1 MQILL
6 HCVCN
11 ICVSLNLS
19 LTINSAALSF
29 YLCYIIIL
37 MELQNTLKQL
47 QCHIEKM
54 GSLAVAYS
62 GGVDS
67 TFLLKVTH
75 DVLQD
80 RAIAV
85 TARSSTYP
93 ERELNDAAEFTRI
106 TGIKHI
112 VIQSEELEI
121 EGFTNNPPNRCY
133 LCKYELFSKIKEVA
147 QKYNIKHIAEGSN
160 IDDLGDYRP
169 GMQAIKELGIISPL
183 KDVGFG
189 KDAIRKLSK
198 QMGLP
203 TWDKQ
208 SFACLASRFPYGDK
222 ITPEKLTMVDRA
234 EQYLLDLGFKQ
245 VRVRHHGDTARIE
258 VAEAERLK
266 FFDLELM
273 DNVYKQFQKIGF
285 AYTALDLKGYR
296 TGSMNEVI
304 DTRQNILK

>member
-1 MQILL
+1 
-6 HCVCN
+6 
-11 ICVSLNLS
+11 
-19 LTINSAALSF
+19 
-29 YLCYIIIL
+29 

-67 TFLLKVTH
+67 TFLLKVAH

-93 ERELNDAAEFTRI
+93 EREFKEAAEFTRRA
-106 TGIKHI
+106 GIKHI
-112 VIQSEELEI
+112 IIHSEELEI

-147 QKYNIKHIAEGSN
+147 QKYNIKYIAEGSN
-160 IDDLGDYRP
+160 INDLGDYRP

-183 KDVGFG
+183 KDAGLG

-203 TWDKQ
+203 TWDKPA
-208 SFACLASRFPYGDK
+208 FACLASRFPYGEK
-222 ITPEKLTMVDRA
+222 ITQEKLAMVDRA
-234 EQYLLDLGFKQ
+234 EKYLLSLGFKQ

-258 VAEAERLK
+258 VAGKERLK

-273 DNVYKQFQKIGF
+273 NNVYKQFQEIGF

>member
-1 MQILL
+1 
-6 HCVCN
+6 
-11 ICVSLNLS
+11 
-19 LTINSAALSF
+19 
-29 YLCYIIIL
+29 LCYIQF
-37 MELQNTLKQL
+37 MEHQNKLEQL
-47 QCHIEKM
+47 RCNIQKM
-54 GSLAVAYS
+54 SSLAVAYS

-67 TFLLKVTH
+67 TFLLKIAH

-93 ERELNDAAEFTRI
+93 EREFKEAEEFTLSA
-106 TGIKHI
+106 GIKHI
-112 VIQSEELEI
+112 VIHSEELEI

-147 QKYNIKHIAEGSN
+147 GRHHIQYIAEGSN
-160 IDDLGDYRP
+160 IDDLNDYRP

-183 KDVGFG
+183 KDVGLG
-189 KDAIRKLSK
+189 KDAIRKFSK
-198 QMGLP
+198 EMGLP

-208 SFACLASRFPYGDK
+208 SFACLASRFPYGER
-222 ITPEKLTMVDRA
+222 ITQEKLAMVDRA

-273 DNVYKQFQKIGF
+273 NNVYKQFNEIGF
-285 AYTALDLKGYR
+285 AYTALDMKGYR

-304 DTRQNILK
+304 DTRQDILK

>member
-1 MQILL
+1 
-6 HCVCN
+6 
-11 ICVSLNLS
+11 
-19 LTINSAALSF
+19 
-29 YLCYIIIL
+29 
-37 MELQNTLKQL
+37 MEFQDVLRKLK
-47 QCHIEKM
+47 CHIEKM

-67 TFLLKVTH
+67 SFLLKVAH

-80 RAIAV
+80 RVIAV
-85 TARSSTYP
+85 TAQSSTFP
-93 ERELNDAAEFTRI
+93 EREFKEAAEFTRSS
-106 TGIKHI
+106 GIKHI

-121 EGFTNNPPNRCY
+121 KGFTDNPPNRCH

-147 QKYNIKHIAEGSN
+147 EKHRIHYVAEGSN
-160 IDDLGDYRP
+160 IDDISDYRP

-183 KDVGFG
+183 KNAGLG

-203 TWDKQ
+203 TWDKPA
-208 SFACLASRFPYGDK
+208 FACLASRFPYGVK
-222 ITPEKLTMVDRA
+222 ITREKLAMVNRA

-273 DNVYKQFQKIGF
+273 DNIYKQFQEIGF

-296 TGSMNEVI
+296 TGSMNETI
-304 DTRQNILK
+304 DTREDMPK